1 MAYSLDLRRR
11 VVSAVESGERIA
23 SVARRFSVTW
33 PTVRNWIARHHKGDL
48 HPGTPGPKGPMKR
61 TDEDIQIIRD
71 AVASHPGITA
81 KQLMPMLSVDV
92 VESTVCRALKRL
104 GLSLKRSR

>member
-1 MAYSLDLRRR
+1 MAYSMDLRER
-11 VVSAVESGERIA
+11 VVAAVESGETIA
-23 SVARRFSVTW
+23 SAARLFSVTW
-33 PTVRNWIARHHKGDL
+33 PTARHWHNRYRRGEL
-48 HPGTPGPKGPMKR
+48 APRTPGPKGPTKL
-61 TDEDIQIIRD
+61 TEADEQLMRD
-71 AVASHPGITA
+71 AVAAQPGITA